1 MVLAVFF
8 VLLGFLLV
16 VLGGKYLV
24 VGSVDIA
31 TRFRISTMVV
41 GLTVVAFGTSAPEL
55 WVSLHANLNGHPDI
69 AVGNVLGSN
78 IANIAL
84 VLALVAIV
92 NPIKIVSPTLL
103 RDWISMFVFSALA
116 VAFLF
121 NDSLCR
127 INSGLLLLG
136 LIAFIF
142 FSVRKSKKLCEVIEF
157 AKPEYSLF
165 KAILIIVGACV
176 ALSYGADFLVR
187 GATEI
192 ARHFGVDEKTISI
205 TLVAFGTSIPELT
218 VSLAAAFKKQME
230 ITVGNIVGSNIF
242 NIGAVFGI
250 TGLVYPISVH
260 GFFEKYAL
268 DYSIM
273 LLVSLLLIIFL
284 LPLYKV
290 KLTRL
295 KGGFLFSIYIVYII
309 SLFLA

>member
-1 MVLAVFF
+1 MLAVLY

-24 VGSVDIA
+24 VGSVDLA
-31 TRFRISTMVV
+31 NRFRISTMVV

-55 WVSLHANLNGHPDI
+55 WVSLHANLQGHPDI
-69 AVGNVLGSN
+69 TVGNVLGSN

-103 RDWISMFVFSALA
+103 RDWIIMFLFSAVA
-116 VAFLF
+116 VALLF

-127 INSGLLLLG
+127 LNSGFLLLG
-136 LIAFIF
+136 LFLF
-142 FSVRKSKKLCEVIEF
+142 VYFSIRKSKKLCAVKEVV
-157 AKPEYSLF
+157 PPTLSLF
-165 KAILIIVGACV
+165 KAISFIVLSCV
-176 ALSYGADFLVR
+176 ALSYGADFLVK
-187 GATEI
+187 GASGI
-192 ARHFGVDEKTISI
+192 ARFFGIDEKTISI

-218 VSLAAAFKKQME
+218 VSLAAAFKKEME

-250 TGLVYPISVH
+250 TGVVSPITIT

-273 LLVSLLLIIFL
+273 LLVSVLLILFL

-290 KLTRL
+290 TLTRV
-295 KGGFLFSIYIVYII
+295 KGGILFSIYLVYVCI
-309 SLFLA
+309 LYLV